1 MFDFNALLVFLKS
14 LFGALVELVKKLG
27 LKIGEEEA
35 ADETDE

>member
-27 LKIGEEEA
+27 LNIGEEA
-35 ADETDE
+35 ADETAE